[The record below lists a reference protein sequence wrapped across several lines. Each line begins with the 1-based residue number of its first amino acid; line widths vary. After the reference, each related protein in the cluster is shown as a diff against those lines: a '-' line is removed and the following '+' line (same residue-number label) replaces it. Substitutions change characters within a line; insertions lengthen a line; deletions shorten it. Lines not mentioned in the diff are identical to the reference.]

1 MALFSKKETKQDQTT
16 KPKKSTAREW
26 LDAGVF
32 AIVAATII
40 RTFFIEAYTIP
51 TGSMEGSLL
60 INDFLFVSKMHYGP
74 RVPNTPLSVPFFHN
88 ELPFGLGKSYSEAVQ
103 WGYKRLPGFQ
113 KVSRYDD
120 VVFNYPDGDTIIK
133 ELPGL
138 SYYDIKRAYTSE
150 LQGKTLDTRPIDK
163 MDNYIKRCVGLP
175 GDKIE
180 VKNGVLY
187 VNDAPSQEFS
197 FAQSSYAI
205 HFRNG
210 MTDNNKDAFEKMDIN
225 EDDIAGGQN
234 NVYEIMTNKTNFD
247 LIKKWPEI
255 DTAFEVIYPANAPVG
270 PTELAWPHA
279 AGYNWNRDNFGP
291 IVLPKKGDVVTINK
305 TTFPLYQRLIQNFE
319 HNDVQVKDS
328 TILINGKVANTYTIQ
343 GNYYWMMGDNRHNS
357 LDSRFWG
364 YVPEI
369 HIVGKAWFVWMSY
382 KNKPWNIRFGRLFH
396 GIKSLEK

>member
-1 MALFSKKETKQDQTT
+1 MALFSKKESTQEQTP
-16 KPKKSTAREW
+16 KKKKSTSREW
-26 LDAGVF
+26 LDAGIF

-88 ELPFGLGKSYSEAVQ
+88 ELPLGLGKSYTEAVS

-113 KVSRYDD
+113 KVERYDD

-138 SYYDIKRAYTSE
+138 SYYDIKRAYPSE
-150 LQGKTLDTRPIDK
+150 MAGKTLDTRPVDK

-187 VNDAPSQEFS
+187 VNDTPSQEFKFS
-197 FAQSSYAI
+197 QSSYAI
-205 HFRNG
+205 HFKNG
-210 MTDNNKDAFEKMDIN
+210 MTDNNKAAFEEMDIN
-225 EDDIAGGQN
+225 DDDITDRQN
-234 NVYEIMTNKTNFD
+234 NVYEIMTNKTNFEV
-247 LIKKWPEI
+247 IKKWPDI
-255 DTAFEVIYPANAPVG
+255 DTAMEVIYPANAPVG
-270 PTELAWPHA
+270 PGEQAWPHA
-279 AGYNWNRDNFGP
+279 ASYNWNRDNFGP
-291 IVLPKKGDVVTINK
+291 ITLPKKGDVVALNA
-305 TTFPLYQRLIQNFE
+305 TTLPLYQRLITNFE
-319 HNDVQVKDS
+319 HNQLQIKDS
-328 TILINGKVANTYTIQ
+328 TILINGKAASTYTVT

-364 YVPEI
+364 YVPET

-382 KNKPWNIRFGRLFH
+382 KNKPWNIRFSRLFH